1 MSVLIPVEPLLTERD
16 HARLSRLPHA
26 LPDPL
31 RQLLAAAELRRSELI
46 PADIVTMWSRVLVH
60 LDQDPAQEQMLTL
73 CYPLDAEPG
82 HGFISVLSPVG
93 SALLGRRVGDLIEW
107 RTPLGEL
114 RQLRIAALLFQPEA
128 SGDYL
133 M

>member
-16 HARLSRLPHA
+16 HARLSRLPHE

-82 HGFISVLSPVG
+82 RGFISVLSPVG
-93 SALLGRRVGDLIEW
+93 SALLGRRVGDLIGW

>member
-1 MSVLIPVEPLLTERD
+1 VSVLNSVEPLLTERD
-16 HARLSRLPHA
+16 HARLSRLPHE
-26 LPDPL
+26 LPDSL
-31 RQLLAAAELRRSELI
+31 RQLLEAAELRRSEVI

-60 LDQDPAQEQMLTL
+60 LDKDPAQEQMLTL

-82 HGFISVLSPVG
+82 RGFISVLSPVG

-107 RTPLGEL
+107 RAPLGEL